1 MYYVFIKYIK
11 GVKMLLT
18 VKTISD
24 LLKRERN
31 HQAIAS
37 KVGVTG
43 ATVSRIARND
53 TANIDTKTLQKL
65 SDYFVSEFD
74 YAKQVIF
81 NLRGE

>member
-1 MYYVFIKYIK
+1 
-11 GVKMLLT
+11 MLLT

-37 KVGVTG
+37 KVGITG
-43 ATVSRIARND
+43 ATVSRIAKND
-53 TANIDTKTLQKL
+53 NANIDTNTLQKL
-65 SDYFVSEFD
+65 SDYFMTEFD

-81 NLRGE
+81 KLRGEWWLHWGKIKKGA